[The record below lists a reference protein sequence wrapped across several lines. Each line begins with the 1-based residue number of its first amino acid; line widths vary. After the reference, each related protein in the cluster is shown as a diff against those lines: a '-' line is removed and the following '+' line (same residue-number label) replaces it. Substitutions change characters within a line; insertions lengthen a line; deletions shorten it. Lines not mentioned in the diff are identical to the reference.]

1 MIHRFTADEWQRAR
15 SIRLRA
21 LQDTPD
27 AFGATYER
35 DVAITEERWRS
46 RLGSEE
52 SATFVAL
59 VDGKDV
65 GLVAGA
71 AYDSD
76 AGLYSMWV
84 APEARGQG
92 VGDALVE
99 AVIAW
104 ARQRGHAKLYLD
116 VGDENRAAIALYSRH
131 GFEPTGHTGTLDPPR
146 THVLEH
152 QRVLHL

>member
-1 MIHRFTADEWQRAR
+1 MIHRFTPDDWQRAR
-15 SIRLRA
+15 EIRLRA
-21 LQDTPD
+21 LSDTPD
-27 AFGATYER
+27 AFGATYEQA
-35 DVAITEERWRS
+35 VAITEQRWRS
-46 RLGSEE
+46 RLGAEE
-52 SATFVAL
+52 SATFVAV

-65 GLVAGA
+65 GLAVGSS
-71 AYDSD
+71 YDSE

-92 VGDALVE
+92 VGDSLVE

-104 ARQRGHAKLYLD
+104 ARRHGHTKLLLD
-116 VGDENRAAIALYSRH
+116 VGDENEAAIALYERH

-152 QRVLHL
+152 QRALLL